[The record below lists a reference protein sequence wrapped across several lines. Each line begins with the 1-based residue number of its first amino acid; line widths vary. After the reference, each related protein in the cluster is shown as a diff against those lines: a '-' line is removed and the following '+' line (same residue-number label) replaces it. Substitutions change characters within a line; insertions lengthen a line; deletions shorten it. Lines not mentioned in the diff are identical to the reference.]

1 MDAPSRAQYV
11 LAKDDIV
18 YSTVRPNLQNIAINP
33 YEEENVVGSTGFCV
47 LRCTGVSTGYM
58 WGVVNS
64 TLFTDTMINK
74 ASGAN
79 YPAVTDKVVL
89 AYEIPIP
96 PEDQQLAYEHLVRQ
110 SDKSKFVRF
119 KSQFIEMFGDPIDNE
134 KDWPFE
140 LLPNVTTIVL
150 GSTPRTNNDA
160 YWDGD
165 IKWISPAE
173 LSDES
178 FYVYDTVKHITEE
191 GVKSAGLKS
200 FPANTVLFSTRAPIG
215 KTAIAGC
222 EMYCNQGFKNF
233 ICGPRLNPVYLYY
246 LLRHK
251 KEHFQS
257 LGSGTTFRELSRGAI
272 EKIAIAV
279 PDMELQDRFE
289 KIFRQSDK
297 SK

>member
-1 MDAPSRAQYV
+1 MQ
-11 LAKDDIV
+11 
-18 YSTVRPNLQNIAINP
+18 
-33 YEEENVVGSTGFCV
+33 
-47 LRCTGVSTGYM
+47 
-58 WGVVNS
+58 
-64 TLFTDTMINK
+64 
-74 ASGAN
+74 
-79 YPAVTDKVVL
+79 
-89 AYEIPIP
+89 
-96 PEDQQLAYEHLVRQ
+96 
-110 SDKSKFVRF
+110 F

-140 LLPNVTTIVL
+140 LLPDVTTIVL

-233 ICGPRLNPVYLYY
+233 ICGPKLNPVYLYY

-251 KEHFQS
+251 KEYFQS

-279 PDMELQDRFE
+279 PDMELQDKFE